1 MEIFAPAIIGLGY
14 LYIISNQSKKSD
26 FSKKEL
32 EGFKNDGNNLPN
44 IDIPD
49 RNYPDETVSNLEQ
62 DITNSLS
69 INNKFD
75 SGKKG
80 VYTDKFFNQNTNYQ
94 RTAPTTEQEST
105 RYVALSGQSVDID
118 YYRHNNMQPFFGSK
132 SHTGGNINATE
143 STLDN
148 YQGSGSQH
156 ISKKEI
162 SPMFEPG
169 TNLQYTF
176 GTPNQSDFIQSRM
189 NPSMKMTGVKPFDDI
204 KVGPGIGLGY
214 SDQGVGGYNSGML
227 ARDMWRDKTVDE
239 LRVNNK
245 QKASGLSSLGYE
257 GPAYSH
263 ITQRGDI
270 GIQEKNH
277 VETMYE
283 LGPERHFTT
292 TGNKTA
298 PTYRSIEIERE
309 TSRQNTTQEY
319 AGVAGKNNLQYIKGE
334 YMDSHN
340 QQLGQV
346 QYTPAYA
353 SNTGLANDTD
363 YGNKSFKS
371 YPNNRDYSNNSNY
384 YGIVGS
390 AIGASI
396 APILDILRPS
406 RKENVIGTMRPYQNP
421 KSAVENSYIFNPADT
436 LPATMRETTEN
447 SKYHLNVN
455 SNQQGGAYKVTDH
468 QPIHNERDTTTD
480 FYYAGIGSANE
491 GSRGPRTYDAE
502 YRQTNNDIKSSTIH
516 GRMVQGNMSLM
527 NGNINSSKNIVRDEI
542 LQNNREVTGMINS
555 QSPSMSTFGQLQG
568 TSHPLSNGVQLERN
582 NGDVLQQLKGNPYTQ
597 NILNVL

>member
-1 MEIFAPAIIGLGY
+1 MEIFAPAIVGLGY
-14 LYIISNQSKKSD
+14 LYIISNQSKKANS
-26 FSKKEL
+26 SRKKL
-32 EGFKNDGNNLPN
+32 EGFKNGLPN
-44 IDIPD
+44 TNIPD
-49 RNYPDETVSNLEQ
+49 RNYPDETVTNIEQ
-62 DITNSLS
+62 DLTSSLS
-69 INNKFD
+69 TNNKFD

-80 VYTDKFFNQNTNYQ
+80 VYTDKFFNQTVNYE
-94 RTAPTTEQEST
+94 RTAPTPEQDSK
-105 RYVALSGQSVDID
+105 RYVSLNGQNVDID

-148 YQGSGSQH
+148 YQGSGSQY
-156 ISKKEI
+156 ISKREI

-169 TNLQYTF
+169 TNLQYAF

-189 NPSMKMTGVKPFDDI
+189 NPSMKMSGVKPFDEI

-214 SDQGVGGYNSGML
+214 GEEGVGGFNSGML
-227 ARDMWRDKTVDE
+227 ARDIWRDKTVDE
-239 LRVNNK
+239 LRVDNK
-245 QKASGLSSLGYE
+245 RKASGLSSLGYE

-263 ITQRGDI
+263 ITHRGDI

-292 TGNKTA
+292 VGNKTA
-298 PTYRSIEIERE
+298 PSYRSIEIERE
-309 TSRQNTTQEY
+309 TARQDTAQEY
-319 AGVAGKNNLQYIKGE
+319 TGVAGKNNLQYIKGE
-334 YMDSHN
+334 YMESHN

-353 SNTGLANDTD
+353 SNAGEVNDSD

-371 YPNNRDYSNNSNY
+371 YANNRTYSNNNDY

-406 RKENVIGTMRPYQNP
+406 RKENVIGTLRPYQNP
-421 KSAVENSYIFNPADT
+421 KSTVENSYIFNPADT
-436 LPATMRETTEN
+436 LPATMRQTTEN

-455 SNQQGGAYKVTDH
+455 SNQQGGAYKVTPQ
-468 QPIHNERDTTTD
+468 QPVYNERDTTTD

-491 GSRGPRTYDAE
+491 RGRAPRTYDAE
-502 YRQTNNDIKSSTIH
+502 YRQRNNDIKASTIE
-516 GRMVQGNMSLM
+516 GYMVQGNLSLM

-542 LQNNREVTGMINS
+542 LQNNREVNGMINS
-555 QSPSMSTFGQLQG
+555 QSPSISTFGKLQG
-568 TSHPLSNGVQLERN
+568 TSMPVYNEVQLERN